1 MALGITV
8 LGSGSQGNSIL
19 IHNRE
24 RGLLVDAGFS
34 RKEILNRLDATG
46 LPHTIV
52 KALLVTH
59 EHEDHIRGCRILA
72 DCLDIPSY
80 MTTETY
86 RHMKQNNK
94 TGKKNILFDPGTP
107 FQVEGFAIEPFVVQ
121 HDALQTVGFVISA
134 ETGRVGVATDLGQVN
149 NLVKTRLTGCD
160 ALILESNY
168 DQQMLRD
175 AERPLFIKRRIM
187 GRHGHLNNEDAIRAF
202 DDLLTER
209 TKFLFLAHIS
219 GECNSHELVRNL
231 AAEKLK
237 IMKRPD
243 ILLTIAEQ
251 VKPTQTIWIC

>member
-24 RGLLVDAGFS
+24 TGLLVDAGFS
-34 RKEILNRLDATG
+34 RKETLNRLETVG
-46 LPHTIV
+46 LPPAMV

-59 EHEDHIRGCRILA
+59 EHEDHVKGCRLLS
-72 DCLDIPSY
+72 DSFDIPSY

-86 RHMKQNNK
+86 RYMKQNNK
-94 TGKKNILFDPGTP
+94 TGTRNILFDPGTP
-107 FQVEGFAIEPFVVQ
+107 FQIEEFYIEPFAVQ
-121 HDALQTVGFVISA
+121 HDALQTVGFVISDK
-134 ETGRVGVATDLGQVN
+134 TSKVGVATDLGQVN
-149 NLVKTRLTGCD
+149 NLVKARLSGCD
-160 ALILESNY
+160 ALILEANY

-175 AERPLFIKRRIM
+175 AKRPLFIKRRIM
-187 GRHGHLNNEDAIRAF
+187 GRHGHLNNEDAVKSF

-237 IMKRPD
+237 IMKRTD
-243 ILLTIAEQ
+243 IVLTIAEQ
-251 VKPTQTIWIC
+251 AKPSQTIWIC

>member
-24 RGLLVDAGFS
+24 YGLLVDAGFS
-34 RKEILNRLDATG
+34 RKETLSRLEAAG
-46 LPHTIV
+46 VQVSMI

-59 EHEDHIRGCRILA
+59 EHEDHVRGCRLLS
-72 DCLDIPSY
+72 DSFDIPSY

-86 RHMKQNNK
+86 RYMKENNK
-94 TGKKNILFDPGTP
+94 TGRKNILFDPGTP
-107 FQVEGFAIEPFVVQ
+107 FQVEGFSIEPFVVQ
-121 HDALQTVGFVISA
+121 HDALQTVGFVISSA
-134 ETGRVGVATDLGQVN
+134 TARVGVATDLGQVN
-149 NLVKTRLTGCD
+149 NLVKTRLAGCD
-160 ALILESNY
+160 ALVIEANY

-175 AERPLFIKRRIM
+175 ANRPLFIKRRIM
-187 GRHGHLNNEDAIRAF
+187 GRHGHLNNEDAINAF
-202 DDLLTER
+202 EALLTER

-231 AAEKLK
+231 ASEKLK
-237 IMKRPD
+237 NMKRTD

-251 VKPTQTIWIC
+251 SRPTQTVWIC